1 MKLKHVFAIAGIT
14 MIVIVLFLIVDDYV
28 LHPGFTAAAYISA
41 GIFILFGTFL
51 VIGDFLHKLD

>member
-1 MKLKHVFAIAGIT
+1 
-14 MIVIVLFLIVDDYV
+14 MIVIVLILIVDDYV
-28 LHPGFTAAAYISA
+28 LHPGFTAAAYIGA